1 MVKKIKRMKPWK
13 RKANVYSSYDFKQ
26 SKKKTNTLQLCSEPR
41 TFWFCLIFQLVVK
54 LFVLK
59 QHQIQKKNNPLIS
72 TWKYVYCI
80 ANIQVEG
87 ETDLPGYRCLEGTEV
102 LKTYQENSYRRKLFR
117 KKGNFNIELSP
128 EVTKRQ

>member
-13 RKANVYSSYDFKQ
+13 RKANVILK
-26 SKKKTNTLQLCSEPR
+26 L
-41 TFWFCLIFQLVVK
+41 WFQVVQKNLKHSNCAVNRDPFDLIYLVVIGK
-54 LFVLK
+54 SICFK
-59 QHQIQKKNNPLIS
+59 TASNTQKYNPLIP

-80 ANIQVEG
+80 PNIQVEG

-128 EVTKRQ
+128 EVTKR